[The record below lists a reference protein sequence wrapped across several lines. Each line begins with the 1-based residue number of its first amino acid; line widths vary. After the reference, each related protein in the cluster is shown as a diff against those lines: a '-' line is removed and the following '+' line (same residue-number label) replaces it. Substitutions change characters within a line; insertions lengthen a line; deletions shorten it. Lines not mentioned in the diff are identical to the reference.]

1 MYCMTY
7 QIDKQ
12 VFQIFMHVI
21 YLVFPEDNEI

>member
-12 VFQIFMHVI
+12 VFQILMDVS
-21 YLVFPEDNEI
+21 YLVFPEDKEI